1 MANARE
7 VDVLLSDAL
16 VVDGTGSEPFVGHVG
31 IRGDSIDF
39 VAPIGA
45 DVPAAAATIDCAGL
59 VLTPGFIDVHTHS
72 DVSLLLDP
80 SASSKLAQGVT
91 TEVVGNCGFSP
102 FPVAP
107 QRRRQLEEFVQGL
120 GAPRFDADWNDFDG
134 YAHAVNAAGPVMNLA
149 PLLGHGAL
157 RIAAA
162 GTADV
167 RVGPELLDEMAT
179 TLRENLEQ
187 GAFGLSTGLTYVP
200 SMFAAME
207 EICELAAVVRQQNRL
222 YATHSRASSSPFGT
236 FDEAFEVGRRT
247 GVRVQ
252 FSHVALNDPV
262 TWGRAGDV
270 IKRFTAARAAGVD
283 VRYDVYPYDASA
295 SSLTQYLPGWLQEQ
309 GEDGLREM
317 LGDPERRER
326 AREELSHGLYGGIA
340 WDWKRVVISLAGP
353 GDQHLEGA
361 SVADAAAERGVSPE
375 ELCLELC
382 ARHGNRVQV
391 VLFYR
396 QESDVAEFLA
406 HPLAIVGSDGTAMP
420 VSAPGRPHP
429 RSFGAHARLLQR
441 YVRERKVLTLADA
454 VHKSTLA
461 AAERLGLRHRGRV
474 AVGCR
479 ADLAV
484 FDLGQVRE
492 NATWTNPCRLSEGVQ
507 HVWVNGEQVLA
518 DGRLTGVR
526 SGRVL
531 RHGVD

>member
-1 MANARE
+1 MTHVRE
-7 VDVLLSDAL
+7 VDILLSGAL
-16 VVDGTGSEPFVGHVG
+16 VVDGTGAEPFVGNVG
-31 IRGDSIDF
+31 VRGETIDF
-39 VAPIGA
+39 VAPVGA
-45 DVPAAAATIDCAGL
+45 AVPVAAATLDCAGL

-72 DVSLLLDP
+72 DISLLLDP
-80 SASSKLAQGVT
+80 NASSKLAQGVT

-107 QRRRQLEEFVQGL
+107 RRRRQLEQFVQGL
-120 GAPRFDADWNDFDG
+120 GAPPFDADWSDFDG
-134 YAHAVNAAGPVMNLA
+134 YAHAVNSVGPVMNLA

-162 GTADV
+162 GTADI
-167 RVGPELLDEMAT
+167 RVGPELLDEMAA
-179 TLRENLEQ
+179 TLRENFEQ

-200 SMFAAME
+200 SMFAAMT
-207 EICELAAVVRQQNRL
+207 EICALAAVVQRQDAL
-222 YATHSRASSSPFGT
+222 YATHSRAPGTPFGT
-236 FDEAFEVGRRT
+236 FDEAIEVGRRT

-262 TWGRAGDV
+262 MWGRAGEV
-270 IKRFTAARAAGVD
+270 IDRFTAARAAGVD

-295 SSLTQYLPGWLQEQ
+295 SSLTQYLPGWLQEE
-309 GEDGLREM
+309 GEVGLREM

-326 AREELSHGLYGGIA
+326 AREELSHGLYGGIP
-340 WDWKRVVISLAGP
+340 WDWQRVVISLAGP
-353 GDQHLEGA
+353 GEEHLEGV
-361 SVADAAAERGVSPE
+361 SVADAAAGRGVSPE
-375 ELCLELC
+375 ELCLDLC

-406 HPLAIVGSDGTAMP
+406 HPLAIVGSDGIAMP
-420 VSAPGRPHP
+420 ESAPGRPHP
-429 RSFGAHARLLQR
+429 RSFGAHARLLER

-474 AVGCR
+474 AVGSR
-479 ADLAV
+479 ADLV
-484 FDLGQVRE
+484 VLDLSQVRE
-492 NATWTNPCRLSEGVQ
+492 NATWTDPCRLSEGVQ
-507 HVWVNGEQVLA
+507 HVWVNGAQVLA
-518 DGRLTGVR
+518 DGRLTGAR